1 MILDLKEIA
10 KLEKR
15 YQNDSISLNALY
27 NMVDLVSKA
36 DEKILIGSLALST
49 LSELGVLKTPA
60 VKKEAEQLNS

>member
-1 MILDLKEIA
+1 MILDLKKIA